1 MQGLP
6 KKAVLVLARVL
17 ALPWSLL
24 PRALRRGVISGLM
37 LVESR
42 AAGPETALGR
52 LFALADDLERL
63 TNERATALGGG
74 VHPKHGLTGYHDFF
88 VDNVAPGSRIL
99 DVGCGIGEVARS
111 LARRVAGAEVTG
123 IDNDPAMVAD
133 ARRMDN
139 PANLRF
145 AHGDAAGDL
154 PDGRWDVVVLSNVL
168 EHLDD
173 RVAVL
178 RALVRK
184 TAAERIL
191 IRVPLFERHWQ
202 IPMRRRLGVPYFSDP
217 THRIEHTLEEFRSEI
232 AEAGLHIETIHTLWG
247 EIWARCRP
255 SRVGK

>member
-42 AAGPETALGR
+42 AARPETALGR

-111 LARRVAGAEVTG
+111 LAGRVPDAEVTG
-123 IDNDPAMVAD
+123 IDSDPAMVAR

-154 PDGRWDVVVLSNVL
+154 PDGRWDAVVLSNVL
-168 EHLDD
+168 EHMDD

-178 RALVRK
+178 QELARK
-184 TAAERIL
+184 TAADRLL

-202 IPMRRRLGVPYFSDP
+202 VPMRRRLGIPYFSDP
-217 THRIEHTLEEFRSEI
+217 THRIEHTLEEFRGEI
-232 AEAGLHIETIHTLWG
+232 ADAGLEIETLHTLWG

-255 SRVGK
+255 K